1 MLSKNRGRTSRIHM
15 GSRPR
20 QKADGGQDNTEAPNA
35 TFRRYTLPLERA
47 LIRAESWVIRVA
59 KNGYAA
65 PPPRTMIPF
74 EKRVVRLTWHR
85 LRRNRILVYFGSF
98 GIGGGLASFGVRSP
112 LRRRR
117 RTRTV
122 T

>member
-1 MLSKNRGRTSRIHM
+1 SMKGRQGPSIESRN
-15 GSRPR
+15 GLVKARPHYSDAHR
-20 QKADGGQDNTEAPNA
+20 IPSSTEGRWGQDNTEAPNA

-59 KNGYAA
+59 ENGYAA
-65 PPPRTMIPF
+65 PPPRAMIPF

-98 GIGGGLASFGVRSP
+98 GIGGGLAS
-112 LRRRR
+112 
-117 RTRTV
+117 
-122 T
+122 